1 MDICPF
7 RAVNKLRQSSEILQG
22 ESMKNGV
29 KMLDIATKLGVSVV
43 TVSNALAGR
52 DGVSEQMRRKICET
66 AEKMGYKPSNTKSEK
81 KRLALPKIS
90 KNVGILTSERFVGAR
105 GTFYW
110 ELTAGISNQLSQLNI
125 CTVYECV
132 TAESEKN
139 RVLPNMVT
147 DGKVD
152 GVIVIGQIHR
162 GYIDCLSKLDIPL
175 MFVDF
180 YDNRYNVDSVISD
193 SFNGGYILT
202 DHLVSKGHRK
212 IGFFG
217 TLNATSSIN
226 DRYLGYV
233 KCIMENELEFRK
245 EWIIGD
251 RNEKGILFD
260 KIDFP
265 EEMPTAFVC
274 NCDETAFRVISALKS
289 KGVRVPEDIS
299 VVGYDNY
306 TVSSI
311 CIPTI
316 TTVEVD
322 LAKMA
327 EVSVGIMAK
336 KLADPSYTEG
346 RRIISGR
353 LIEKDSVLDI
363 NGSYG
368 EENAD
373 AV

>member
-1 MDICPF
+1 
-7 RAVNKLRQSSEILQG
+7 
-22 ESMKNGV
+22 MKNGV
-29 KMLDIATKLGVSVV
+29 KMIDIAAKLGVSVV

-52 DGVSEQMRRKICET
+52 DGVSEQMRKKIRET
-66 AEKMGYKPSNTKSEK
+66 AEKMGYKPSNTKSGK
-81 KRLALPKIS
+81 KQLSLPKTE
-90 KNVGILTSERFVGAR
+90 KNVGILASERFVGAK

-110 ELTAGISNQLSQLNI
+110 ELTAGISNKLSQINV

-132 TAESEKN
+132 TAENEKKGI
-139 RVLPNMVT
+139 LPNMVT

-152 GVIVIGQIHR
+152 GIFVIGQVRRH
-162 GYIDCLSKLDIPL
+162 YIECLSKLTIPL
-175 MFVDF
+175 IFVDF
-180 YDNRYNVDSVISD
+180 YDNRYSVDSVLSD
-193 SFNGGYILT
+193 NFNGGYMLT
-202 DHLVSKGHRK
+202 DYLVEKGHRH

-233 KCIMENELEFRK
+233 KCIMENELELRND
-245 EWIIGD
+245 WIIGD
-251 RNEKGILFD
+251 RDEKGILFED
-260 KIDFP
+260 IRFP
-265 EEMPTAFVC
+265 DEMPTAFVC
-274 NCDETAFRVISALKS
+274 NCDETAFRVIAALKS

-306 TVSSI
+306 TVSNI

-322 LAKMA
+322 LSRMA
-327 EVSVGIMAK
+327 EVSVGVMAK

-353 LIEKDSVLDI
+353 LIEKESVFDI
-363 NGSYG
+363 SGSYS
-368 EENAD
+368 EVCTNAL
-373 AV
+373 

>member
-1 MDICPF
+1 
-7 RAVNKLRQSSEILQG
+7 
-22 ESMKNGV
+22 
-29 KMLDIATKLGVSVV
+29 MLDIATKLGVSVV

-81 KRLALPKIS
+81 KRLAMPKIG

-110 ELTAGISNQLSQLNI
+110 ELTASISNQLSQLNV

-132 TAESEKN
+132 TADSEKN
-139 RVLPNMVT
+139 GILPNMVT
-147 DGKVD
+147 DNKVD
-152 GVIVIGQIHR
+152 GIIVIGQVHR
-162 GYIDCLSKLDIPL
+162 SYIDCLSKLTMPL

-180 YDNRYNVDSVISD
+180 YDNRYNIDSVISD
-193 SFNGGYILT
+193 SFNGGYMLT
-202 DHLVSKGHRK
+202 DHLVAKGHRK

-233 KCIMENELEFRK
+233 KCIMENELEFRN

-251 RNEKGILFD
+251 RNERGILND

-265 EEMPTAFVC
+265 DEMPTAFVC

-322 LAKMA
+322 LSKMA

-336 KLADPSYTEG
+336 KLADPEYSEG

-353 LIEKDSVLDI
+353 LIEKESVLDI
-363 NGSYG
+363 NGSYS
-368 EENAD
+368 EERSD
-373 AV
+373 AF

>member
-1 MDICPF
+1 
-7 RAVNKLRQSSEILQG
+7 
-22 ESMKNGV
+22 MKNGV

-52 DGVSEQMRRKICET
+52 DGVSEHMRKKICET

-81 KRLALPKIS
+81 KRLALPKIG

-110 ELTAGISNQLSQLNI
+110 ELTASISNQLSQLNV

-132 TAESEKN
+132 SADSEN
-139 RVLPNMVT
+139 NGILPNMVT

-152 GVIVIGQIHR
+152 GIIVIGQVHR
-162 GYIDCLSKLDIPL
+162 SYISCLSKLTVPL
-175 MFVDF
+175 VFVDF
-180 YDNRYNVDSVISD
+180 YDNRYDIDAVISD
-193 SFNGGYILT
+193 SFNGSYMIT
-202 DHLVSKGHRK
+202 DFLVEKGHRK

-233 KCIMENELEFRK
+233 KCMMENELEFRR

-251 RNEKGILFD
+251 RNERGILNE

-265 EEMPTAFVC
+265 DEMPTAFVC
-274 NCDETAFRVISALKS
+274 NCDETAFRVISALKT

-336 KLADPSYTEG
+336 KLVDPKYREG
-346 RRIISGR
+346 RRIISGK
-353 LIEKDSVLDI
+353 LIEKESVLDI

-368 EENAD
+368 EDFANAL
-373 AV
+373 

>member
-1 MDICPF
+1 
-7 RAVNKLRQSSEILQG
+7 
-22 ESMKNGV
+22 MKNGV

-81 KRLALPKIS
+81 KRLAMPKIG

-110 ELTAGISNQLSQLNI
+110 ELTASISNQLSQLNV

-132 TAESEKN
+132 TADSEKN
-139 RVLPNMVT
+139 GILPNMVT
-147 DGKVD
+147 DNKVD
-152 GVIVIGQIHR
+152 GIIVIGQVHR
-162 GYIDCLSKLDIPL
+162 SYIDCLSKLTMPL

-180 YDNRYNVDSVISD
+180 YDNRYNIDSVISD
-193 SFNGGYILT
+193 SFNGGYMLT
-202 DHLVSKGHRK
+202 DHLVAKGHRK

-233 KCIMENELEFRK
+233 KCIMENELEFRY

-251 RNEKGILFD
+251 RNERGILND

-265 EEMPTAFVC
+265 DEMPTAFVC

-322 LAKMA
+322 LSKMA

-336 KLADPSYTEG
+336 KLADPEYSEG

-353 LIEKDSVLDI
+353 LIEKESVLDI
-363 NGSYG
+363 KGSYS
-368 EENAD
+368 EERSD
-373 AV
+373 AF

>member
-1 MDICPF
+1 
-7 RAVNKLRQSSEILQG
+7 
-22 ESMKNGV
+22 MKNGV
-29 KMLDIATKLGVSVV
+29 KMLDIAEKLGVSVV

-52 DGVSEQMRRKICET
+52 DGVSEQMRKKICET
-66 AEKMGYKPSNTKSEK
+66 AEKMGYKPSNTKSER
-81 KRLALPKIS
+81 KRLSMSKVS

-110 ELTAGISNQLSQLNI
+110 ELTASISNQLAQLNI

-132 TAESEKN
+132 TADSETN
-139 RVLPNMVT
+139 GILPNMVT

-152 GVIVIGQIHR
+152 GVIVIGQVHR
-162 GYIDCLSKLDIPL
+162 SYIECLKKLTIPL

-180 YDNRYNVDSVISD
+180 YDNRYDIDSVISD

-202 DHLVSKGHRK
+202 DYLVSKGHRK

-233 KCIMENELEFRK
+233 KCIMENELEFRR

-251 RNEKGILFD
+251 RNEKGILNE

-265 EEMPTAFVC
+265 DEMPTAFVC
-274 NCDETAFRVISALKS
+274 NCDETAFRVISALKT

-322 LAKMA
+322 LTKMA
-327 EVSVGIMAK
+327 EVSVKIMAK
-336 KLADPSYTEG
+336 KLADPKYREG
-346 RRIISGR
+346 RRIISGK
-353 LIEKDSVLDI
+353 LIEKESVLDI
-363 NGSYG
+363 NGSYS
-368 EENAD
+368 EERPNAY
-373 AV
+373 

>member
-1 MDICPF
+1 
-7 RAVNKLRQSSEILQG
+7 
-22 ESMKNGV
+22 MKNGV

-52 DGVSEQMRRKICET
+52 DGVSEQMRKKICET

-81 KRLALPKIS
+81 KRLAMPKIG

-110 ELTAGISNQLSQLNI
+110 ELTASISNQLSQLNV

-132 TAESEKN
+132 TADSEKN
-139 RVLPNMVT
+139 GILPNMVT
-147 DGKVD
+147 DNKVD
-152 GVIVIGQIHR
+152 GIIVIGQVHR
-162 GYIDCLSKLDIPL
+162 SYIDCLSKLTMPL

-180 YDNRYNVDSVISD
+180 YDNRYNIDSVISD
-193 SFNGGYILT
+193 SFNGGYMLT
-202 DHLVSKGHRK
+202 DHLVEKGHRK

-233 KCIMENELEFRK
+233 KCIMENELEFRN

-251 RNEKGILFD
+251 RNERGILND

-265 EEMPTAFVC
+265 DEMPTAFVC

-322 LAKMA
+322 LTRMA

-336 KLADPSYTEG
+336 KLADPGYFEG

-353 LIEKDSVLDI
+353 LIEKESVLDI

-368 EENAD
+368 EERSD

>member
-1 MDICPF
+1 
-7 RAVNKLRQSSEILQG
+7 
-22 ESMKNGV
+22 MKNGV

-52 DGVSEQMRRKICET
+52 DGVSEQMRKRICET

-81 KRLALPKIS
+81 RRMTIPKIS

-110 ELTAGISNQLSQLNI
+110 ELTASISNQLSQMNV

-132 TAESEKN
+132 TAESE
-139 RVLPNMVT
+139 RDGILPNMII

-152 GVIVIGQIHR
+152 GVIVIGQVHR
-162 GYIDCLSKLDIPL
+162 SYIECLSKLTIPL
-175 MFVDF
+175 IFVDF
-180 YDNRYNVDSVISD
+180 YDNRYKIDSVISD
-193 SFNGGYILT
+193 SFNGGYMLT
-202 DHLVSKGHRK
+202 DYLVSKGHRR

-226 DRYLGYV
+226 DRYLGYI
-233 KCIMENELEFRK
+233 KCIMENELDFRI

-251 RNEKGILFD
+251 RNEKGILNE

-265 EEMPTAFVC
+265 DDMPTAFVC
-274 NCDETAFRVISALKS
+274 NCDETAFRVISALKT
-289 KGVRVPEDIS
+289 KGVRVPDDIS

-336 KLADPSYTEG
+336 KLANPTYTEG

-353 LIEKDSVLDI
+353 LIEKESVLDI
-363 NGSYG
+363 RGSYNR
-368 EENAD
+368 E
-373 AV
+373 

>member
-1 MDICPF
+1 MSVSCIDEQGSCGDYDELKA
-7 RAVNKLRQSSEILQG
+7 RLEALESSEI
-22 ESMKNGV
+22 
-29 KMLDIATKLGVSVV
+29 VSI
-43 TVSNALAGR
+43 
-52 DGVSEQMRRKICET
+52 K
-66 AEKMGYKPSNTKSEK
+66 
-81 KRLALPKIS
+81 
-90 KNVGILTSERFVGAR
+90 
-105 GTFYW
+105 
-110 ELTAGISNQLSQLNI
+110 SQLAAFSSSLEE
-125 CTVYECV
+125 V
-132 TAESEKN
+132 KN
-139 RVLPNMVT
+139 
-147 DGKVD
+147 KVD
-152 GVIVIGQIHR
+152 GIIVIGQVHR
-162 GYIDCLSKLDIPL
+162 SYIDCLSKLTMPL

-180 YDNRYNVDSVISD
+180 YDNRYNIDSVISD
-193 SFNGGYILT
+193 SFNGGDMLT
-202 DHLVSKGHRK
+202 DHLVAKGHRK

-233 KCIMENELEFRK
+233 KCIMENELEFRN

-251 RNEKGILFD
+251 RNERGILND

-265 EEMPTAFVC
+265 DEMPTAFVC

-322 LAKMA
+322 LSKMA
-327 EVSVGIMAK
+327 EVSGAIMAK
-336 KLADPSYTEG
+336 KLADPEYSEG

-353 LIEKDSVLDI
+353 LIEKESVLDI
-363 NGSYG
+363 NGSYS
-368 EENAD
+368 EERSD
-373 AV
+373 AF

>member
-1 MDICPF
+1 
-7 RAVNKLRQSSEILQG
+7 
-22 ESMKNGV
+22 MKNGV

-52 DGVSEQMRRKICET
+52 DGVSEEMRKRICET

-81 KRLALPKIS
+81 RRMTIPKIS

-110 ELTAGISNQLSQLNI
+110 ELTASISNQLSQLNV
-125 CTVYECV
+125 CTVYECIS
-132 TAESEKN
+132 ADNEQDGI
-139 RVLPNMVT
+139 LPNMIV

-152 GVIVIGQIHR
+152 GVIVIGQVHR
-162 GYIDCLSKLDIPL
+162 SYIEILSKLTIPL
-175 MFVDF
+175 IFVDF
-180 YDNRYNVDSVISD
+180 YDNRYHVDSVISD
-193 SFNGGYILT
+193 SFNGGYMLT
-202 DHLVSKGHRK
+202 DYLVSKGHRR

-226 DRYLGYV
+226 DRYLGYL
-233 KCIMENELEFRK
+233 KCIMENELEFRI
-245 EWIIGD
+245 EWVIGD
-251 RNEKGILFD
+251 RNEKGILND

-265 EEMPTAFVC
+265 ADMPTAFVC
-274 NCDETAFRVISALKS
+274 NCDETAFRVISALKT
-289 KGVRVPEDIS
+289 KGVRVPDDIS

-336 KLADPSYTEG
+336 KLSDPTYSEG
-346 RRIISGR
+346 RRIISGK
-353 LIEKDSVLDI
+353 LIEKESVLDI
-363 NGSYG
+363 TGSYNR
-368 EENAD
+368 E
-373 AV
+373 

>member
-1 MDICPF
+1 
-7 RAVNKLRQSSEILQG
+7 
-22 ESMKNGV
+22 
-29 KMLDIATKLGVSVV
+29 MLDIATKLGVSVV

-81 KRLALPKIS
+81 KRLAMPKIG

-110 ELTAGISNQLSQLNI
+110 ELTASISNQLSQLNV

-132 TAESEKN
+132 TADSEKN
-139 RVLPNMVT
+139 GILPNMVT
-147 DGKVD
+147 DNKVD
-152 GVIVIGQIHR
+152 GIIVIGQVHR
-162 GYIDCLSKLDIPL
+162 SYIDCLSKLTMPL

-180 YDNRYNVDSVISD
+180 YDNRYNIDSVISD
-193 SFNGGYILT
+193 SFNGGYMLT
-202 DHLVSKGHRK
+202 DHLVAKGHRK

-233 KCIMENELEFRK
+233 KCIMENELEFRN

-251 RNEKGILFD
+251 RNERGILND

-265 EEMPTAFVC
+265 DEMPTAFVC

-322 LAKMA
+322 LSKMA

-336 KLADPSYTEG
+336 KLADPEYSEG

-353 LIEKDSVLDI
+353 LIEKESVLDI
-363 NGSYG
+363 KGSYS
-368 EENAD
+368 EERSD
-373 AV
+373 AF

>member
-1 MDICPF
+1 
-7 RAVNKLRQSSEILQG
+7 
-22 ESMKNGV
+22 MKNGV

-52 DGVSEQMRRKICET
+52 DGVSEQMRKKICET

-81 KRLALPKIS
+81 KRISLPKIG

-110 ELTAGISNQLSQLNI
+110 ELTASISNQLSQMNV
-125 CTVYECV
+125 CTVYECI
-132 TAESEKN
+132 TADSEN
-139 RVLPNMVT
+139 NGILPNMVA

-152 GVIVIGQIHR
+152 GIIVIGQVHR
-162 GYIDCLSKLDIPL
+162 NYIACLSKLTVPL
-175 MFVDF
+175 VFVDF
-180 YDNRYNVDSVISD
+180 YDNRYPVDAVISD
-193 SFNGGYILT
+193 NFNGSYMVT
-202 DHLVSKGHRK
+202 DHLVEKGHRK

-251 RNEKGILFD
+251 RNERGILND

-265 EEMPTAFVC
+265 DEMPTAFVC
-274 NCDETAFRVISALKS
+274 NCDETAFRVISALKT

-336 KLADPSYTEG
+336 KLIDSKYTEG
-346 RRIISGR
+346 KRIISGK
-353 LIEKDSVLDI
+353 LIIKESVLDI

-368 EENAD
+368 EDIANAL
-373 AV
+373 

>member
-1 MDICPF
+1 
-7 RAVNKLRQSSEILQG
+7 
-22 ESMKNGV
+22 MKNGV

-52 DGVSEQMRRKICET
+52 DGVSEQMRKRICET

-81 KRLALPKIS
+81 RRMTIPKIS

-110 ELTAGISNQLSQLNI
+110 ELTASISNQLSQLNV
-125 CTVYECV
+125 CTVYECIS
-132 TAESEKN
+132 ADNEKDGI
-139 RVLPNMVT
+139 LPNMIV

-152 GVIVIGQIHR
+152 GVIVIGQVHR
-162 GYIDCLSKLDIPL
+162 SYIEILSKMTIPL
-175 MFVDF
+175 IFVDF
-180 YDNRYNVDSVISD
+180 YDNRYHVDSVISD
-193 SFNGGYILT
+193 SFNGGYMLT
-202 DHLVSKGHRK
+202 DYLVSKGHRR

-226 DRYLGYV
+226 DRYLGYL
-233 KCIMENELEFRK
+233 KCIMENELEFRI
-245 EWIIGD
+245 EWVIGD
-251 RNEKGILFD
+251 RNEKGILND

-265 EEMPTAFVC
+265 ADMPTAFVC
-274 NCDETAFRVISALKS
+274 NCDETAFRVISALKT
-289 KGVRVPEDIS
+289 KGVRVPDDIS

-336 KLADPSYTEG
+336 KLSDPTYSEG
-346 RRIISGR
+346 RRIISGK
-353 LIEKDSVLDI
+353 LIEKESVLDI
-363 NGSYG
+363 TGSYNR
-368 EENAD
+368 E
-373 AV
+373 

>member
-1 MDICPF
+1 
-7 RAVNKLRQSSEILQG
+7 
-22 ESMKNGV
+22 MKNGV
-29 KMLDIATKLGVSVV
+29 KMLDIANKLGVSVV

-52 DGVSEQMRRKICET
+52 DGVSEQMRRRICET

-81 KRLALPKIS
+81 KRPVIPKPG

-110 ELTAGISNQLSQLNI
+110 ELTASISNQLSNMNI

-132 TAESEKN
+132 TAENEKN
-139 RVLPNMVT
+139 GIAPNMVT
-147 DGKVD
+147 DNKVD
-152 GVIVIGQIHR
+152 GIIVIGQVHR
-162 GYIDCLSKLDIPL
+162 SYIACLSKLTLPL

-180 YDNRYNVDSVISD
+180 YDNRYTVDSVISD
-193 SFNGGYILT
+193 SFNGGYMLT
-202 DHLVSKGHRK
+202 DFLVANGHRK

-233 KCIMENELEFRK
+233 KCIMENELEFRR
-245 EWIIGD
+245 EWILGD
-251 RNEKGILFD
+251 RDERGILYD
-260 KIDFP
+260 NIDFP
-265 EEMPTAFVC
+265 EDMPTAFVC
-274 NCDETAFRVISALKS
+274 NCDETAFRVISALKT

-322 LAKMA
+322 ISKMA

-336 KLADPSYTEG
+336 KLADPTYTEG
-346 RRIISGR
+346 RRIISGK
-353 LIEKDSVLDI
+353 LIVKESVLNI

-368 EENAD
+368 EE
-373 AV
+373 

>member
-1 MDICPF
+1 
-7 RAVNKLRQSSEILQG
+7 
-22 ESMKNGV
+22 
-29 KMLDIATKLGVSVV
+29 
-43 TVSNALAGR
+43 
-52 DGVSEQMRRKICET
+52 
-66 AEKMGYKPSNTKSEK
+66 
-81 KRLALPKIS
+81 
-90 KNVGILTSERFVGAR
+90 VGILTSERFVGAR

-110 ELTAGISNQLSQLNI
+110 ELTASISNQLSQLNV

-132 TAESEKN
+132 TADSEKN
-139 RVLPNMVT
+139 GILPNMVT
-147 DGKVD
+147 DNKVD
-152 GVIVIGQIHR
+152 GIIVIGQVHR
-162 GYIDCLSKLDIPL
+162 SYIDCLSKLTMPL

-180 YDNRYNVDSVISD
+180 YDNRYNIDSVISD
-193 SFNGGYILT
+193 SFNGGYMLT
-202 DHLVSKGHRK
+202 DHLVAKGHRK

-233 KCIMENELEFRK
+233 KCIMENELEFRN

-251 RNEKGILFD
+251 RNERGILND

-265 EEMPTAFVC
+265 DEMPTAFVC

-322 LAKMA
+322 LSKMA

-336 KLADPSYTEG
+336 KLADPEYSEG

-353 LIEKDSVLDI
+353 LIEKESVLDI
-363 NGSYG
+363 NGSYS
-368 EENAD
+368 EERSD
-373 AV
+373 AF

>member
-1 MDICPF
+1 
-7 RAVNKLRQSSEILQG
+7 
-22 ESMKNGV
+22 MKNGV

-81 KRLALPKIS
+81 KRLAMPKIG

-110 ELTAGISNQLSQLNI
+110 ELTASISNQLSQLNV

-132 TAESEKN
+132 TADSEKN
-139 RVLPNMVT
+139 GILPNMVT
-147 DGKVD
+147 DNKVD
-152 GVIVIGQIHR
+152 GIIVIGQVHR
-162 GYIDCLSKLDIPL
+162 SYIDCLSKLTMPL

-180 YDNRYNVDSVISD
+180 YDNRYNIDSVISD
-193 SFNGGYILT
+193 SFNGGYMLT
-202 DHLVSKGHRK
+202 DHLVEKGHRK

-233 KCIMENELEFRK
+233 KCIMENELEFRN

-251 RNEKGILFD
+251 RNERGILND

-265 EEMPTAFVC
+265 DEMPTAFVC

-322 LAKMA
+322 LSKMA

-336 KLADPSYTEG
+336 KLADPEYSEG

-353 LIEKDSVLDI
+353 LIEKESVLDI
-363 NGSYG
+363 NGSYS
-368 EENAD
+368 EERSD
-373 AV
+373 AF

>member
-1 MDICPF
+1 
-7 RAVNKLRQSSEILQG
+7 
-22 ESMKNGV
+22 MKNGV

-52 DGVSEQMRRKICET
+52 DGVSEQMRKRICET

-81 KRLALPKIS
+81 RRMAIPKIS

-110 ELTAGISNQLSQLNI
+110 ELTASISNQLSQINV
-125 CTVYECV
+125 CTVYECIS
-132 TAESEKN
+132 ADNEKDG
-139 RVLPNMVT
+139 VLPNMII

-152 GVIVIGQIHR
+152 GVIVIGQVHR
-162 GYIDCLSKLDIPL
+162 SYIEILSKLTIPL
-175 MFVDF
+175 IFVDF
-180 YDNRYNVDSVISD
+180 YDNRYHVDSVISD
-193 SFNGGYILT
+193 SFNGGYMLT
-202 DHLVSKGHRK
+202 DYLVSKGHRR

-226 DRYLGYV
+226 DRYLGYL
-233 KCIMENELEFRK
+233 KCIMENELEFRI
-245 EWIIGD
+245 EWVIGD
-251 RNEKGILFD
+251 RNEKGILND

-265 EEMPTAFVC
+265 ADMPTAFVC
-274 NCDETAFRVISALKS
+274 NCDETAFRVISALKT
-289 KGVRVPEDIS
+289 KGVRVPDDIS

-336 KLADPSYTEG
+336 KLTDPTYTEG
-346 RRIISGR
+346 RRIISGK
-353 LIEKDSVLDI
+353 LIEKESVLDI
-363 NGSYG
+363 NSGYNK
-368 EENAD
+368 E
-373 AV
+373 

>member
-1 MDICPF
+1 
-7 RAVNKLRQSSEILQG
+7 
-22 ESMKNGV
+22 
-29 KMLDIATKLGVSVV
+29 MLDIANKLGVSVV

-52 DGVSEQMRRKICET
+52 DGVSEQMRAKICET
-66 AEKMGYKPSNTKSEK
+66 ADKMGYKPSNTKSEK
-81 KRLALPKIS
+81 KRLSLPKIG

-110 ELTAGISNQLSQLNI
+110 ELTASISNQLSQMNV

-132 TAESEKN
+132 TADGEKN
-139 RVLPNMVT
+139 GILPNMVV

-152 GVIVIGQIHR
+152 GIIVIGQVHR
-162 GYIDCLSKLDIPL
+162 NYIACLSKLTIPL
-175 MFVDF
+175 VFVDF
-180 YDNRYNVDSVISD
+180 YDNRYPVDAVISD
-193 SFNGGYILT
+193 NFNGSYMIT
-202 DHLVSKGHRK
+202 DHLVEKGHRK

-233 KCIMENELEFRK
+233 KCMMENELEFRK
-245 EWIIGD
+245 DWIIGD
-251 RNEKGILFD
+251 RNERGILNE

-265 EEMPTAFVC
+265 DEMPTAFVC
-274 NCDETAFRVISALKS
+274 NCDETAFRVISALKT

-336 KLADPSYTEG
+336 KLVDPKYTEG
-346 RRIISGR
+346 KRIISGK
-353 LIEKDSVLDI
+353 LIIKESVLDI
-363 NGSYG
+363 SGSYG
-368 EENAD
+368 EDFANAF
-373 AV
+373 

>member
-1 MDICPF
+1 
-7 RAVNKLRQSSEILQG
+7 
-22 ESMKNGV
+22 MKNGV

-81 KRLALPKIS
+81 KRLAMPKIG

-110 ELTAGISNQLSQLNI
+110 ELTASISNQLSQLNV

-132 TAESEKN
+132 TADSEKN
-139 RVLPNMVT
+139 GILPNMVT
-147 DGKVD
+147 DNKVD
-152 GVIVIGQIHR
+152 GIIVIGQVHR
-162 GYIDCLSKLDIPL
+162 SYIDCLSKLTMPL

-180 YDNRYNVDSVISD
+180 YDNRYNIDSVISD
-193 SFNGGYILT
+193 SFNGGYMLT
-202 DHLVSKGHRK
+202 DHLVAKGHRK

-233 KCIMENELEFRK
+233 KCIMENELEFRN

-251 RNEKGILFD
+251 RNERGILND

-265 EEMPTAFVC
+265 DEMPTAFVC

-322 LAKMA
+322 LSKMA

-336 KLADPSYTEG
+336 KLADPEYSEG

-353 LIEKDSVLDI
+353 LIEKESVLDI
-363 NGSYG
+363 NGSYS
-368 EENAD
+368 EERSD
-373 AV
+373 AF

>member
-1 MDICPF
+1 
-7 RAVNKLRQSSEILQG
+7 
-22 ESMKNGV
+22 MKNGV

-52 DGVSEQMRRKICET
+52 DGVSEQMRKRICET

-81 KRLALPKIS
+81 RRMTIPKIS

-110 ELTAGISNQLSQLNI
+110 ELTASISNQLSQMNV

-132 TAESEKN
+132 TAESE
-139 RVLPNMVT
+139 RDGILPNMII

-152 GVIVIGQIHR
+152 GVIVIGQVHR
-162 GYIDCLSKLDIPL
+162 SYIECLSKLTIPL
-175 MFVDF
+175 IFVDF
-180 YDNRYNVDSVISD
+180 YDNRYKIDSVISD
-193 SFNGGYILT
+193 SFNGGYMLT
-202 DHLVSKGHRK
+202 DYLVSKGHRR

-226 DRYLGYV
+226 DRYLGYI
-233 KCIMENELEFRK
+233 KCIMENELDFRI

-251 RNEKGILFD
+251 RNEKGILNE

-265 EEMPTAFVC
+265 DDMPTAFVC

-289 KGVRVPEDIS
+289 KGVRVPDDIS

-336 KLADPSYTEG
+336 KLADPTYTEG

-353 LIEKDSVLDI
+353 LIEKESVLDI
-363 NGSYG
+363 RGSYNR
-368 EENAD
+368 E
-373 AV
+373 